1 MASIPSTPADGNVK
15 VVVVTTIA
23 NTSAPTAAE
32 LNAGSSVD
40 ISCYL
45 TADGLTPSL
54 DEQVI
59 TDSRLCETETFE
71 QPGRVQRGL
80 AVQYIDNTNTA
91 LANACKTALVPGT
104 ALYLVIRG
112 GKDYSTTFV
121 AAEKVSV
128 SPIKPGQY
136 NKLPPEANSVLKIA
150 QKLFVTGRTIP
161 DAVVA

>member
-1 MASIPSTPADGNVK
+1 MPDIPSTPADGNVK

-32 LNAGSSVD
+32 LNAGTSVD

-45 TADGLTPSL
+45 TADGLTPGL

-59 TDSRLCETETFE
+59 TDSRLCEIETFE
-71 QPGRVQRGL
+71 QPGRVQRTL

-91 LANACKTALVPGT
+91 LANAAKTALVPGT
-104 ALYLVIRG
+104 ALFLAVRG
-112 GKDYSTTFV
+112 GKAFDTVF
-121 AAEKVSV
+121 AAADKVMI

-136 NKLPPEANSVLKIA
+136 SKLPPEANSVLKIA

-161 DAVVA
+161 DATVA

>member
-1 MASIPSTPADGNVK
+1 MADIPSTPADGNVK
-15 VVVVTTIA
+15 VVIVTTIA

-32 LNAGSSVD
+32 LNAGTSVD

-45 TADGLTPSL
+45 TGDGLTPSL

-59 TDSRLCETETFE
+59 TDARLCETETFE

-91 LANACKTALVPGT
+91 SPNAAKTALVPGT
-104 ALYLVIRG
+104 ALFVAIRR
-112 GKDYSTTFV
+112 GKAFDTTF
-121 AAEKVSV
+121 AAADKVSI

-136 NKLPPEANSVLKIA
+136 NPLPPEANSVLKLA

-161 DAVVA
+161 DATVA